1 MPFAAAPVAGLRWR
15 PPQPVAP
22 WQGVLETVHA
32 APSCPQPLPPPGS
45 FYQKEFFLTSERQS
59 EDCLYLN
66 IWTPARAPDE
76 KLPVMVWFY
85 GGGFVQGSGSLPS
98 FDGEALAHRG
108 VIVVT
113 INYRL
118 GPLGFLAL
126 PALDQESPDHVSGNY
141 GLLDMIAALRWMQN
155 NVGGFGGDPGN
166 VTIFGQSAGA
176 FGVNAMMASPLA
188 HGLFRRAIVE
198 SYPMFGISSPTQN
211 SHAVRRRRSEIR
223 CLCRRRVPGGPAH
236 GRGRRS
242 CPGNGR
248 QGDCVRAQAQRGRA
262 CASA

>member
-1 MPFAAAPVAGLRWR
+1 VAGR
-15 PPQPVAP
+15 PRDGPCRAS
-22 WQGVLETVHA
+22 L
-32 APSCPQPLPPPGS
+32 PQPLPPSGS

-66 IWTPARAPDE
+66 LWAPTRAPGDG
-76 KLPVMVWFY
+76 LPVMVWFY

-126 PALDQESPDHVSGNY
+126 PALDEESPVHVSGNY
-141 GLLDMIAALRWMQN
+141 GLRWVQN
-155 NVGGFGGDPGN
+155 NVGGFGGDPDN

-188 HGLFRRAIVE
+188 QGTIPARDCRELSDVRHLRADPDSRARPRRVARN
-198 SYPMFGISSPTQN
+198 SPRPLASSPWRTCAWLRALTL
-211 SHAVRRRRSEIR
+211 S
-223 CLCRRRVPGGPAH
+223 
-236 GRGRRS
+236 GR
-242 CPGNGR
+242 
-248 QGDCVRAQAQRGRA
+248 
-262 CASA
+262 

>member
-1 MPFAAAPVAGLRWR
+1 
-15 PPQPVAP
+15 
-22 WQGVLETVHA
+22 
-32 APSCPQPLPPPGS
+32 
-45 FYQKEFFLTSERQS
+45 
-59 EDCLYLN
+59 
-66 IWTPARAPDE
+66 
-76 KLPVMVWFY
+76 MVWFY

-98 FDGEALAHRG
+98 FDGEALAPRG

-141 GLLDMIAALRWMQN
+141 GLLDMIAALRWVRD
-155 NVGGFGGDPGN
+155 NVGGFGGDPDN

-176 FGVNAMMASPLA
+176 FSVNAMMASPLA

-198 SYPMFGISSPTQN
+198 SYPMFGISAPTQT
-211 SHAVRRRRSEIR
+211 
-223 CLCRRRVPGGPAH
+223 L
-236 GRGRRS
+236 
-242 CPGNGR
+242 
-248 QGDCVRAQAQRGRA
+248 AQAEEGGQNFAASVGGETLVDLRMVAGPILSGQWTARPSRSDYGPTWTG